1 MKIWYVSDGK
11 AGHKAQMLGL
21 VAALKRQAVEID
33 WIEIPVE
40 QISIVGLMAYWL
52 SFGYFGQLPKLIT
65 DKATITDETTTTNEV
80 TISVEAPDLI
90 LGVGHRTHWKVLLL
104 QKIYP
109 NAKTLILMKP
119 SLPLNWFNYLIVPK
133 HDTPPKFSYI
143 FASEG
148 VLNPLINEH
157 RHQISKNLILIGG
170 PSKRHAWSADVVIAQ
185 LTQLIKQYPQHTF
198 ILTTSRRT
206 PDNFLQHEFFKQFSS
221 RFDIHPIQKTPS
233 GWLFEQLQLAHH
245 VWVTEDS
252 VSMLYEALTAGCAV
266 HVIIMPRLKQDRI
279 TAAVDHLLAQ
289 KMVSG
294 LTEKQSNSDQAICAQ
309 KNTLNEADRAANWL
323 MSHQTG

>member
-1 MKIWYVSDGK
+1 MNVVYVSDGK
-11 AGHKAQMLGL
+11 AGHRAQALGFI
-21 VAALKRQAVEID
+21 AALKRQAIVVNCVEISTD
-33 WIEIPVE
+33 QLP
-40 QISIVGLMAYWL
+40 IVALLLHWL
-52 SFGYFGQLPKLIT
+52 SAGYLGQLPQVLKSALQSELNSVSLPELI
-65 DKATITDETTTTNEV
+65 I
-80 TISVEAPDLI
+80 
-90 LGVGHRTHWKVLLL
+90 GVGHRTHWKVLLL

-119 SLPLNWFNYLIVPK
+119 SLPLSWFNYLIVPK
-133 HDTPPKFSYI
+133 HDTPPKFSHI

-185 LTQLIKQYPQHTF
+185 LKQLVEQYNNQSF

-221 RFDIHPIQKTPS
+221 RFDIHSIQQPPS

-266 HVIIMPRLKQDRI
+266 HVISMPRLKQDRI

-294 LTEKQSNSDQAICAQ
+294 LTEKQSNYDQAIYAQ
-309 KNTLNEADRAANWL
+309 TNTLNEADRAANWL
-323 MSHQTG
+323 LSHQKG